1 MKGDRLMDTVID
13 SMTNGVAG
21 LTSVFSTL
29 FLEAMDLVTGNW
41 LLLLIIGVP
50 IVGGIMFAVI
60 SWVKARSG
68 G

>member
-1 MKGDRLMDTVID
+1 MDTVID